1 MHTVPNIVLIGFMG
15 TGKTTVGR
23 LLSTRLSM
31 TFTDMDDVIVQ
42 RAGKSIPEIFA
53 QDGEPAFRAME
64 RQVAID
70 LSALRGL
77 VIATGGGV
85 VLNPDN
91 VRDLGA
97 SGLMVALTASADVI
111 LERLRHDAGRPLLNN
126 GDKAERIRTLLASR
140 YALYHAIPNRLDTD
154 TLSCETVAE
163 KITALYDRIKG

>member
-1 MHTVPNIVLIGFMG
+1 MHTHPNIVLIGFMG

-31 TFTDMDDVIVQ
+31 TFTDMDDCIVQ

-64 RQVAID
+64 RQVAMD

-97 SGLMVALTASADVI
+97 CGLMVALTASADVI
-111 LERLRHDAGRPLLNN
+111 LDRLRHDAGRPLLND
-126 GDKAERIRTLLASR
+126 GDKAERIRTLLTSR
-140 YALYHAIPNRLDTD
+140 LALYNAIPHRIDTD
-154 TLSCETVAE
+154 HLPCEAVVE
-163 KITALYDRIKG
+163 KIMDLYVRIKG